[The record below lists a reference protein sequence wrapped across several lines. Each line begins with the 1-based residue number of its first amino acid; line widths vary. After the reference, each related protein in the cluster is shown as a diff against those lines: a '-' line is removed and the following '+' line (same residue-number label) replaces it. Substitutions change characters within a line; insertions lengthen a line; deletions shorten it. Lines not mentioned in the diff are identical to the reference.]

1 MEGTRQIHVIDD
13 DEAVRD
19 SLGFLLEAAGFEVNT
34 YDCGVA
40 FLEGRSGQETGC
52 IVTDV
57 RMPGITGL
65 ELVIRL
71 RQLGCGLPI
80 IVMTG
85 HADVQLA
92 VQAMKAGAH
101 DFIEKPF
108 DESVLLQTVETA
120 LARSVAANG
129 ASGERNDA
137 LSRIESLSARERQV
151 LRGLVA
157 GKPNKAMARDF
168 GISPRTV
175 EVYRANLMTKL
186 NAASLSEVVRLAVRA
201 GELE

>member
-1 MEGTRQIHVIDD
+1 MAGARQIHVIDD
-13 DEAVRD
+13 DDAVRD
-19 SLGFLLEAAGFEVNT
+19 SLGFLLEAAGFEVKS
-34 YDCGVA
+34 YDCGLT
-40 FLEGRSGQETGC
+40 FLEARTGQETGC

-65 ELVIRL
+65 ELVVQL
-71 RQLGCGLPI
+71 RQLGCKLPI

-92 VQAMKAGAH
+92 VQAMKVGAH

-108 DESVLLQTVETA
+108 DESALLQTVETA
-120 LARSVAANG
+120 LARPISTNGDDSERAEAAQ
-129 ASGERNDA
+129 
-137 LSRIESLSARERQV
+137 RIESLSMRERQV

-157 GKPNKAMARDF
+157 GKPNKAIARDF

-186 NAASLSEVVRLAVRA
+186 QAGSLSEVVRMAVLA
-201 GELE
+201 GE

>member
-1 MEGTRQIHVIDD
+1 MAGARQIHVIDD
-13 DEAVRD
+13 DDAVRD
-19 SLGFLLEAAGFEVNT
+19 SLGFLLEAAGFEVKS
-34 YDCGVA
+34 YDCGLT
-40 FLEGRSGQETGC
+40 FLEARTGQETGC

-65 ELVIRL
+65 ELVVQL
-71 RQLGCGLPI
+71 RQLGCKLPI

-108 DESVLLQTVETA
+108 DESALLQTVETA
-120 LARSVAANG
+120 LARPISTNGDDSERAEAAQ
-129 ASGERNDA
+129 
-137 LSRIESLSARERQV
+137 RIESLSMRERQV

-157 GKPNKAMARDF
+157 GKPNKAIARDF

-186 NAASLSEVVRLAVRA
+186 QAGSLSEVVRMAVLA
-201 GELE
+201 GE

>member
-1 MEGTRQIHVIDD
+1 MADARQIHVIDD
-13 DEAVRD
+13 DDAVRD
-19 SLGFLLEAAGFEVNT
+19 SLAFLLEAAGFEVEPYESAVRFVERRT
-34 YDCGVA
+34 GH
-40 FLEGRSGQETGC
+40 ETGC
-52 IVTDV
+52 VLTDV
-57 RMPGITGL
+57 RMPGMTGL
-65 ELVIRL
+65 ELVIEL
-71 RQLGCGLPI
+71 RRSGFRLPI

-85 HADVQLA
+85 HADVPLA
-92 VQAMKAGAH
+92 VEAMKAGAH

-120 LARSVAANG
+120 LARPVGANG
-129 ASGERNDA
+129 ASGERNEA
-137 LSRIESLSARERQV
+137 LVRIESLSARERQV